1 MDLLQHSAA
10 YDDAESELQQIMMRI
25 YDDELRPTADEINVY
40 GAPFL
45 GSIAL
50 LERLVTADGLAIP
63 RKHSGQDSIRYLFK
77 AWNYLN
83 PERGFHFLKAY
94 LQALWG
100 ESYEVN
106 QMWQK
111 KSEPYPT
118 YLRTMAQ
125 VAGVESDY
133 FLTSRVI
140 VDLDIE
146 EDVPEALQKAIRTAV
161 AARFL
166 LQLRIF
172 KKLSNEL
179 LLGQVFHGYVAH
191 IVSGNLVDP

>member
-1 MDLLQHSAA
+1 MEPLKHSHAASPVEADLK
-10 YDDAESELQQIMMRI
+10 QIMI
-25 YDDELRPTADEINVY
+25 DLYQDNLALTADEINVY

-45 GSIAL
+45 GSFAL
-50 LERLVTADGLAIP
+50 LERLVTADGLSIP
-63 RKHSGQDSIRYLFK
+63 RSHGTTDAIRYLFK
-77 AWNYLN
+77 SWNYLN
-83 PERGFHFLKAY
+83 PERGFHFLKTY

-111 KSEPYPT
+111 KTEPYPT
-118 YLRTMAQ
+118 YLRTVAQ
-125 VAGVESDY
+125 IVGVESDY

-140 VDLDIE
+140 VDLDIG

-161 AARFL
+161 AARFV

-172 KKLSNEL
+172 KKLSNEMI
-179 LLGQVFHGYVAH
+179 LGQIFHGYSAH
-191 IVSGNLVDP
+191 IVSGDLSNP

>member
-1 MDLLQHSAA
+1 MRLLEHSAA
-10 YDDAESELQQIMMRI
+10 YNDAEQELQDIINRI
-25 YDDELRPTADEINVY
+25 YDEELRPTADEINVY

-83 PERGFHFLKAY
+83 PERGFHFLKSY

-118 YLRTMAQ
+118 YLRTLAEI
-125 VAGVESDY
+125 AGSEPDY

-140 VDLDIE
+140 VDLDIS
-146 EDVPEALQKAIRTAV
+146 EDVPDVLQKAIRTAL
-161 AARFL
+161 AARFV

-172 KKLSNEL
+172 KKISNTMLIGQL
-179 LLGQVFHGYVAH
+179 LHGYTVHNA
-191 IVSGNLVDP
+191 SGSLVDP